1 MIWVNGKEIKQE
13 HFSAG
18 ELKIKLFGNS
28 RSRVD
33 LIWHYENDAEF
44 FTVACIREYYATQEC
59 ILYLP
64 YLCHARQDRVKN
76 PEDVFTLKTFAH
88 LINSLNFERVY
99 VWDAH
104 SNVGP
109 ALIDRCVNVSA
120 QNYIEEAIKQLKWSL
135 ENEFCPGDGTTVV
148 NPKITLFFP
157 DEGAQKRYGDMFPD
171 YKQAFGIKNRNWE
184 TGKIVNYMIVGEENI
199 KDNHILIID
208 DICSYGNTF
217 VKAAEA
223 LHEAGAETI
232 SLYITHCEEAIGK
245 GDVFKCNLIEDVF
258 TTNSLVRSEET
269 NSKLTI
275 IH

>member
-1 MIWVNGKEIKQE
+1 MIWVNSKKIEQD

-18 ELKIKLFGNS
+18 ELKIKLWPSN
-28 RSRVD
+28 RSRID
-33 LIWHYENDAEF
+33 LVWHYENDAEL

-64 YLCHARQDRVKN
+64 YLPSARMDRVKN

-109 ALIDRCVNVSA
+109 ALIDRCHDVPAKNW
-120 QNYIEEAIKQLKWSL
+120 IEEAIKEMSY
-135 ENEFCPGDGTTVV
+135 
-148 NPKITLFFP
+148 PKDYLCLFFP
-157 DEGAQKRYGDMFPD
+157 DEGAQKRYGGMFPD

-184 TGKIVNYMIVGEENI
+184 TGKIEGYMIVGEDNV

-223 LHEAGAETI
+223 LHEAGANGI
-232 SLYITHCEEAIGK
+232 DLYVTHCEEAVVK
-245 GDVFKCNLIEDVF
+245 GDVFKCGLIDKVF
-258 TTNSLVRSEET
+258 TTDSLVRSEEA

-275 IH
+275 V

>member
-18 ELKIKLFGNS
+18 ELKIKLFGNG
-28 RSRVD
+28 RTRVD
-33 LIWHYENDAEF
+33 LVWHYESDAEF

-64 YLCHARQDRVKN
+64 YLPHARMDRVKN

-109 ALIDRCVNVSA
+109 ALIDRCHDVNA
-120 QNYIEEAIKQLKWSL
+120 LAWIQEAITQLGYAKNSI
-135 ENEFCPGDGTTVV
+135 C
-148 NPKITLFFP
+148 LFFP
-157 DEGAQKRYGDMFPD
+157 DEGAQKRYGAMFPD
-171 YKQAFGIKNRNWE
+171 YIQAFGIKKRNWE
-184 TGKIVNYMIVGEENI
+184 TQKIEGYMIVGEENI
-199 KDNHILIID
+199 KDKYVLIID

-223 LHEAGAETI
+223 IREAGAVDV
-232 SLYITHCEEAIGK
+232 SLYVTHCEDAISK
-245 GDVFKCNLIEDVF
+245 GDIFKNNIFENVF
-258 TTNSLVRSEET
+258 TTNSIVRSEET
-269 NSKLTI
+269 NQNLI
-275 IH
+275 IV

>member
-13 HFSAG
+13 NFSAG
-18 ELKIKLFGNS
+18 ELKIKLFGNG
-28 RSRVD
+28 RTRVD
-33 LIWHYENDAEF
+33 LVWHYESDAEF

-64 YLCHARQDRVKN
+64 YLPHARMDRVKN

-109 ALIDRCVNVSA
+109 ALIDRCHDVNA
-120 QNYIEEAIKQLKWSL
+120 LAWIQEAITQLGYAKNSI
-135 ENEFCPGDGTTVV
+135 C
-148 NPKITLFFP
+148 LFFP
-157 DEGAQKRYGDMFPD
+157 DEGAQKRYGAMFPD
-171 YKQAFGIKNRNWE
+171 YIQAFGIKKRNWE
-184 TGKIVNYMIVGEENI
+184 TQKIEGYMIVGEENI
-199 KDNHILIID
+199 KDKYVLIID

-223 LHEAGAETI
+223 IREAGAVDV
-232 SLYITHCEEAIGK
+232 SLYVTHCEDAISK
-245 GDVFKCNLIEDVF
+245 GDIFKNNIFENVF
-258 TTNSLVRSEET
+258 TTNSIVRSEET
-269 NSKLTI
+269 NQNLI
-275 IH
+275 IV

>member
-1 MIWVNGKEIKQE
+1 MIWVNGKKIEQD

-18 ELKIKLFGNS
+18 ELKIKLWPSN
-28 RSRVD
+28 RSRID
-33 LIWHYENDAEF
+33 LVWHYENDAEL

-64 YLCHARQDRVKN
+64 YLPSARMDRVKN

-109 ALIDRCVNVSA
+109 ALIDRCHDVNA
-120 QNYIEEAIKQLKWSL
+120 LTWIQEAITQLGYAKD
-135 ENEFCPGDGTTVV
+135 NIC
-148 NPKITLFFP
+148 LFFP
-157 DEGAQKRYGDMFPD
+157 DEGAQKRYGGMFPD

-184 TGKIVNYMIVGEENI
+184 TGKIEGYMIIGEDNV

-223 LHEAGAETI
+223 LHEAGANGI
-232 SLYITHCEEAIGK
+232 DLYVTHCEEAVVK
-245 GDVFKCNLIEDVF
+245 GDVFKCGLIDKVF
-258 TTNSLVRSEET
+258 TTDSLVRSEEA

-275 IH
+275 V

>member
-18 ELKIKLFGNS
+18 ELKIKLFGNG
-28 RSRVD
+28 RTRVD
-33 LIWHYENDAEF
+33 LVWHYENDAEF

-64 YLCHARQDRVKN
+64 YLPHARMDRVKN

-109 ALIDRCVNVSA
+109 ALIDRCHDVNA
-120 QNYIEEAIKQLKWSL
+120 LAWIQEAITQLGYAKNSI
-135 ENEFCPGDGTTVV
+135 C
-148 NPKITLFFP
+148 LFFP
-157 DEGAQKRYGDMFPD
+157 DEGAQKRYGAMFPD
-171 YKQAFGIKNRNWE
+171 YIQAFGIKKRNWE
-184 TGKIVNYMIVGEENI
+184 TQKIEGYMIVGEENI
-199 KDNHILIID
+199 KDKYVLIID

-223 LHEAGAETI
+223 IREAGAVDV
-232 SLYITHCEEAIGK
+232 SLYITHCEDAISK
-245 GDVFKCNLIEDVF
+245 GDIFKNNIFENIF
-258 TTNSLVRSEET
+258 TTNSIVRSEET
-269 NSKLTI
+269 NQNLI
-275 IH
+275 IV

>member
-1 MIWVNGKEIKQE
+1 MIWVNGKEIAQE

-18 ELKIKLFGNS
+18 ELKIKLWPSNKS
-28 RSRVD
+28 RID
-33 LIWHYENDAEF
+33 LVWHYENDAEL
-44 FTVACIREYYATQEC
+44 FTVACIREYYATKDC

-64 YLCHARQDRVKN
+64 YLPSARMDRVKN

-88 LINSLNFERVY
+88 FINALNFSTVY

-109 ALIDRCVNVSA
+109 ALIDRCVDVSA
-120 QNYIEEAIKQLKWSL
+120 QNYIEEAIKELGYAKNSL
-135 ENEFCPGDGTTVV
+135 C
-148 NPKITLFFP
+148 LFFP
-157 DEGAQKRYGDMFPD
+157 DEGAQKRYGTMFPD
-171 YKQAFGIKNRNWE
+171 YPQAFGIKKRNWE
-184 TGKIVNYMIVGEENI
+184 TQRIEGYMIVGEENI
-199 KDNHILIID
+199 KNKYVLIID

-223 LHEAGAETI
+223 IKAAGAVDI
-232 SLYITHCEEAIGK
+232 SLYITHCEDAISK
-245 GDVFKCNLIEDVF
+245 GDIFKKDIFENVF
-258 TTNSLVRSEET
+258 TTNSLIRSEET

>member
-18 ELKIKLFGNS
+18 ELKIKLFGNG

-33 LIWHYENDAEF
+33 LVWHYENDAEF
-44 FTVACIREYYATQEC
+44 FTVACIREYYATQDC

-64 YLCHARQDRVKN
+64 YLPHARMDRVKN

-109 ALIDRCVNVSA
+109 ALIDRCHDVNA
-120 QNYIEEAIKQLKWSL
+120 LTWIQEAITQLSYAKD
-135 ENEFCPGDGTTVV
+135 NIC
-148 NPKITLFFP
+148 LFFP
-157 DEGAQKRYGDMFPD
+157 DEGAQKRYGTMFPD
-171 YKQAFGIKNRNWE
+171 YTQAFGIKKRNWE
-184 TGKIVNYMIVGEENI
+184 NGKIEGYMVVGEENI
-199 KDNHILIID
+199 KDKCVLIID

-217 VKAAEA
+217 THA
-223 LHEAGAETI
+223 AGALITAGAKEVN
-232 SLYITHCEEAIGK
+232 LYVTHCEDAISK
-245 GDVFKCNLIEDVF
+245 GNIFKDERINKVF
-258 TTNSLVRSEET
+258 TTGSLVRSEET

-275 IH
+275 V

>member
-1 MIWVNGKEIKQE
+1 MIYVNNKLIEQN

-18 ELKIKLFGNS
+18 ELKLKLNPTA
-28 RSRVD
+28 RATVD
-33 LIWHYENDAEF
+33 IQWYYENDAEY
-44 FTVACIREYYATQEC
+44 FTIAAIREYYATKPC

-64 YLCHARQDRVKN
+64 YLCHARMDRVKN

-88 LINSLNFERVY
+88 FINSLNFERVY

-109 ALIDRCVNVSA
+109 ALIDRCHDVPAKNW
-120 QNYIEEAIKQLKWSL
+120 IEEAIKEMSY
-135 ENEFCPGDGTTVV
+135 
-148 NPKITLFFP
+148 PKDYLCLFFP
-157 DEGAQKRYGDMFPD
+157 DEGAQKRYGGMFPD

-184 TGKIVNYMIVGEENI
+184 TGKIEGYMIVGEDNV

-223 LHEAGAETI
+223 LHEAGANGI
-232 SLYITHCEEAIGK
+232 DLYVTHCEEAVVK
-245 GDVFKCNLIEDVF
+245 GDVFKCGLIDKVF
-258 TTNSLVRSEET
+258 TTDSLVRSEET

-275 IH
+275 V

>member
-18 ELKIKLFGNS
+18 ELKIKLFGNG
-28 RSRVD
+28 RTRVD
-33 LIWHYENDAEF
+33 LVWHYENDAEF

-64 YLCHARQDRVKN
+64 YLPHARMDRVKN

-109 ALIDRCVNVSA
+109 ALIDRCHDVNA
-120 QNYIEEAIKQLKWSL
+120 LAWIQEAITQLGYAKNSI
-135 ENEFCPGDGTTVV
+135 C
-148 NPKITLFFP
+148 LFFP
-157 DEGAQKRYGDMFPD
+157 DEGAQKRYGAMFPD
-171 YKQAFGIKNRNWE
+171 YIQAFGIKKRNWE
-184 TGKIVNYMIVGEENI
+184 TQKIEGYMIVGEENI
-199 KDNHILIID
+199 KDKYVLIID

-223 LHEAGAETI
+223 IREAGAVDV
-232 SLYITHCEEAIGK
+232 SLYVTHCEDAISK
-245 GDVFKCNLIEDVF
+245 GDIFKNNIFENVF
-258 TTNSLVRSEET
+258 TTNSIVRSEET
-269 NSKLTI
+269 NQNLI
-275 IH
+275 IV